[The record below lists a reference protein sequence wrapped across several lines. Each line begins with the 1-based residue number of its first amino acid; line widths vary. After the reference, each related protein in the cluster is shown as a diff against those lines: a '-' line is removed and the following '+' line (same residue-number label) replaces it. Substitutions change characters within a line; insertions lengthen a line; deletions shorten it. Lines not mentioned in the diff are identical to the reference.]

1 MTVLDQLSLQQSV
14 TRSAVLVIE
23 YKNESWYLSMPSLV
37 VPLFTIVGDVD
48 IDIRFTH
55 SITSK
60 YFQLFLTFKLF

>member
-1 MTVLDQLSLQQSV
+1 M
-14 TRSAVLVIE
+14 IE